1 MKAKAYAELSDDELD
16 QQHRDRLKERLDLTV
31 KKASGKLDN
40 PLRLRLLRREIARIK
55 TVAAGRRQQRK
66 EGKHG

>member
-16 QQHRDRLKERLDLTV
+16 QQYRDRLKERLDLV
-31 KKASGKLDN
+31 IKKASGKLDN
-40 PLRLRLLRREIARIK
+40 PLRLRLLRRDIARIK
-55 TVAAGRRQQRK
+55 TVEAGRKAQRK

>member
-16 QQHRDRLKERLDLTV
+16 QQHRDRLKERLDLMI

-40 PLRLRLLRREIARIK
+40 PLRLRTLRREIARIR
-55 TVAAGRRQQRK
+55 TVAAGRRHQGK